1 MKAAHLYQWI
11 PVATA
16 GMPLAREGM
25 APAREGELLWLKYSF
40 GPGTAN
46 SLALKLRDGT
56 WLVISPPSESP
67 NYIYDELDR
76 QGGVSALFAPNAYHN
91 RGQPAWRA
99 RFPNAVSYAPVGARS
114 RLSTKTPG
122 IEYRPFDE
130 LARIL
135 MPARILVP
143 EGMKSP
149 DVMFQ
154 IPATLGTVWWMG
166 DQFSNSSVSDQ
177 IWPLRLLARFV
188 GSGLGYR
195 CNSKPELVYVQD
207 RAAWL
212 GSIRAALEKL
222 PPTVVIPAHGDPV
235 TKDAAARTLLAIKA
249 VDTGSPNRMGV

>member
-1 MKAAHLYQWI
+1 MKAAHLYKWI
-11 PVATA
+11 PVAT
-16 GMPLAREGM
+16 
-25 APAREGELLWLKYSF
+25 EGELLWLKYSF

-67 NYIYDELDR
+67 NDIYDELDR
-76 QGGVSALFAPNAYHN
+76 QGGVSALVAPNAYHN
-91 RGQPAWRA
+91 RGQPAWRL

-122 IEYRPFDE
+122 IEYRPLDE
-130 LARIL
+130 L
-135 MPARILVP
+135 ARILVP

-154 IPATLGTVWWMG
+154 IPATLGAVWWMG

-207 RAAWL
+207 RVAWL

-235 TKDAAARTLLAIKA
+235 TEDAAARTLLAIKA
-249 VDTGSPNRMGV
+249 VDTVSLNRMGV